1 MGLEGL
7 FSELLVASVLYC
19 VNFVSVGV
27 EAHHIV
33 LGEQVGDWVESADN
47 AENHGNDQLCVGN
60 FALGEVG
67 QVF

>member
-27 EAHHIV
+27 EVYEIV
-33 LGEQVGDWVESADN
+33 LGEHVGDWVESADN
-47 AENHGNDQLCVGN
+47 A
-60 FALGEVG
+60 
-67 QVF
+67 

>member
-1 MGLEGL
+1 VGLEGL

-19 VNFVSVGV
+19 VDFESVGV
-27 EAHHIV
+27 AVHEMV

-47 AENHGNDQLCVGN
+47 AENHGNDQLGVGN

>member
-1 MGLEGL
+1 VGLEGL

-27 EAHHIV
+27 ELNQIV
-33 LGEQVGDWVESADN
+33 LGKQVGDWVESADN
-47 AENHGNDQLCVGN
+47 AENHCNDQLCVGN
-60 FALGEVG
+60 FAFGEVG